1 MNRKFIIS
9 HKWAAACIL
18 IAGLIGCSKTSIAPS
33 SDPFDP
39 SSGAPIEF
47 SAQDAFTKAVV
58 TDESDIENDP
68 AGILVWDWHT
78 SLAYPNGTHTFDA
91 EQVTYSSELGA
102 WTYSPTRYWLNGT
115 YDFAAVYPSTVA
127 ATYAPAQLGED
138 PILTVEDFDVTNQ
151 DDLLVAF
158 KTGVDG
164 VGRTAEDAVNLNFQH
179 ALSGVQIELR
189 LKPEDFYEIE
199 KDEDGNFLY
208 DENDQ
213 PIYSMTENGEKIQ
226 IGTAYVTKISF
237 NNVSIVGSLSTV
249 NEEIVFSDWTASE
262 AISNIEFN
270 YTNAPIVI
278 TDVSTPCIKDGGLLI
293 IPQNVAEG
301 DGEMNMELVVEFPSI
316 VKEPIKRI
324 VNIPLKAG
332 AAKAPKWEPNT
343 KYIYSAIIDQNF
355 AIDFGLADV
364 EVVGWK
370 YGTLGGITVN

>member
-18 IAGLIGCSKTSIAPS
+18 LVALTGCSKTSIAPS

-47 SAQDAFTKAVV
+47 SAQDALTKAVV

-115 YDFAAVYPSTVA
+115 YDFAAVYPSTVT

-158 KTGVDG
+158 NTDIDG
-164 VGRTAEDAVNLNFQH
+164 SKGKEDNPVMLNFTH
-179 ALSGVQIELR
+179 ALARVKIK
-189 LKPEDFYEIE
+189 LKLNEDDFYVTTEEEDEEGNKVSVTRPIGYGYAVAAGFKKISNVATLSGTNSTNIYWMPSETSDGKLNLSDMVVEYDTSSENSEYIQLGVEDVDILGSDGLFVLPQSFTEDNNDANIYINVALLFPNISNRLITQEIE
-199 KDEDGNFLY
+199 VPLN
-208 DENDQ
+208 
-213 PIYSMTENGEKIQ
+213 T
-226 IGTAYVTKISF
+226 
-237 NNVSIVGSLSTV
+237 LSTT
-249 NEEIVFSDWTASE
+249 S
-262 AISNIEFN
+262 
-270 YTNAPIVI
+270 
-278 TDVSTPCIKDGGLLI
+278 
-293 IPQNVAEG
+293 
-301 DGEMNMELVVEFPSI
+301 
-316 VKEPIKRI
+316 
-324 VNIPLKAG
+324 
-332 AAKAPKWEPNT
+332 WEPNKVYT
-343 KYIYSAIIDQNF
+343 YIGTITQEFTIEFSIVSVTDWV
-355 AIDFGLADV
+355 DD
-364 EVVGWK
+364 
-370 YGTLGGITVN
+370 TLGGFIVN